1 MKLTKEIKIGNTYIG
16 GTHPIAV
23 QSMTNTKTADKEAT
37 LNQIK
42 SLASAGCDIVRFTV
56 NDIEAAEAIPYY
68 ANNVNIPLVADI
80 HFDYKLALAAAERG
94 ISKIRINPG
103 NIGDKENIRK
113 VATVCRE
120 KNIPIRIGING
131 GSAEK
136 SVLEKY
142 GGPTAEALAESAI
155 NNARMLEQCDFNN
168 IVLSVKSSNVKTM
181 VDAARLL
188 SQMCDYPLHIGVT
201 ETGDVRR
208 GSIKSAIGIGAL
220 LLDGIGNTVRVSL
233 TEDPVLEVAAARDI
247 LFCCGIGGGVNIVS
261 CPTCG
266 RTRSNLIGL
275 VAELE
280 EKTRNIK
287 SNKRITV
294 ALMGCAVNGPGEAR
308 HADIGVAC
316 GDKEGLLFRKGE
328 IIKKIPEELIVPTLI
343 QEIKGLLNIDA

>member
-1 MKLTKEIKIGNTYIG
+1 MKLTREIQIGNIKIGGNN
-16 GTHPIAV
+16 PIAV
-23 QSMTNTKTADKEAT
+23 QSMTNTKTADKEST

-56 NDIEAAEAIPYY
+56 NDMAAAEAIPYY
-68 ANNVNIPLVADI
+68 VENINIPLVADI
-80 HFDYKLALAAAERG
+80 HFDYRLALAAAERG

-113 VATVCRE
+113 VANACKLR
-120 KNIPIRIGING
+120 NIPIRIGING
-131 GSAEK
+131 GSVEK

-142 GGPTAEALAESAI
+142 GGPTAEALAESAL
-155 NNARMLEQCDFNN
+155 NNAKMLEECDFND

-181 VDAARLL
+181 VDAARIL
-188 SQMCDYPLHIGVT
+188 SQNCDYPLHIGVT

-208 GSIKSAIGIGAL
+208 GNIKSAIGIGAL
-220 LLDGIGNTVRVSL
+220 LLDGIGNTLRVSL

-247 LFCCGIGGGVNIVS
+247 LFCCGIGGGINIVS

-287 SNKRITV
+287 TDKYINV
-294 ALMGCAVNGPGEAR
+294 ALMGCAVNGPGEAK
-308 HADIGVAC
+308 HADVGVAC
-316 GDKEGLLFRKGE
+316 GEGEGLLFRKGE
-328 IIKKIPEELIVPTLI
+328 IIKKIPEDQIVSTLINEIKELI
-343 QEIKGLLNIDA
+343 NA